1 MNKSQSQSRF
11 QSNLKAISS
20 VKSPDLDTIP
30 GHGCRK
36 RKPGESPFFSKSMK
50 GYNCLDFGPEGT
62 QTLKSYLNSGK
73 TDEIKSLKDRFLNRN
88 KISSNPGIKG
98 SIVEKFE
105 VSVKN
110 GAITA
115 IRRIVDKNGNR
126 ITAKSGG
133 KYIPKNQLPGYSLK
147 IMELDG
153 KPDGVYEV

>member
-1 MNKSQSQSRF
+1 MKFQSQSKF
-11 QSNLKAISS
+11 KAPISS

-36 RKPGESPFFSKSMK
+36 RKSGESPFFSKSRK

-62 QTLKSYLNSGK
+62 QTLKSYLNSGETGK
-73 TDEIKSLKDRFLNRN
+73 IKSLKDRFLNRSR
-88 KISSNPGIKG
+88 ISSNPSIKEN
-98 SIVEKFE
+98 IVEKFE
-105 VSVKN
+105 VTIKN
-110 GAITA
+110 GEISA

-133 KYIPKNQLPGYSLK
+133 KYIPKSQLSGYSLK
-147 IMELDG
+147 IMGLDG